1 MFRARFRHLFP
12 ALRSPMLP
20 GVLVPV
26 PVLVLTLALG
36 PTLGPRLHGS
46 ISPIATAT
54 AQSRIEELKGK
65 LGEGVRSDDV
75 PAGRTGWAFG
85 LGAGADT
92 DNLRPA
98 TYSQK
103 LRVDA
108 NFSAG
113 FGYSC
118 GQFDPFDSVE
128 HMIQSAIEKFK
139 QLPQMF
145 VQSAQAAVAGLP
157 AYILNK
163 INPSLYNVV
172 TKQLDEAFKLF
183 EINFKDCQTI
193 EREIAL
199 GQNPYQSLVMAGI
212 GDRMRVEMGFGDGT
226 IDERMMQVRTQGP
239 SNGIVMSEGKR
250 YGGEGQAPIEATKN
264 VLTAGVNLLTDRS
277 VGETGAFAAS
287 LRKTHPIT
295 ALFESPED
303 LVEFVTDIY
312 GSRTYRLTKEGPTQ
326 AKPGYGYQKK
336 YVEIRDDT
344 IESLQ
349 KYVKRGIDR
358 KTFEEETGLLIPPE
372 TINEMRDLPSYSLS
386 IAIDDQART
395 HAVERLKLKL
405 DYALQSLKTG
415 LKEPNLAQ
423 SEAYEVIER
432 EITKL
437 IIAMQ
442 DDLAHIDNTVYLH

>member
-1 MFRARFRHLFP
+1 MPHPLARHQTTT
-12 ALRSPMLP
+12 
-20 GVLVPV
+20 VLTS
-26 PVLVLTLALG
+26 PVLPWLLVLAMTLGSTLGSRGRGALAL
-36 PTLGPRLHGS
+36 
-46 ISPIATAT
+46 IAPAQ
-54 AQSRIEELKGK
+54 AQSRIEELKGA
-65 LGEGVRSDDV
+65 LGAGVRSDDL
-75 PAGRTGWAFG
+75 PAGRAGWAFG
-85 LGAGADT
+85 IGAGADT
-92 DNLRPA
+92 DNLRPP
-98 TYSQK
+98 TFSQK
-103 LRVDA
+103 RSASA

-128 HMIQSAIEKFK
+128 QMIQSAIEKFK
-139 QLPQMF
+139 RLPQMF
-145 VQSAQAAVAGLP
+145 VQAAQAAVAGLP

-226 IDERMMQVRTQGP
+226 IDDRMMQVRTQGP

-264 VLTAGVNLLTDRS
+264 VLTAGINLLTDRG
-277 VGETGAFAAS
+277 VGHTGAFGES
-287 LRKTHPIT
+287 LHEKHPIT
-295 ALFESPED
+295 VLFESPED
-303 LVEFVTDIY
+303 LVEFITDIY
-312 GSRTYRLTKEGPTQ
+312 GSRAYQLTKEGP
-326 AKPGYGYQKK
+326 ASSKPGYGYERK

-344 IESLQ
+344 IEQLQ
-349 KYVKRGIDR
+349 KYVKREIDR
-358 KTFEEETGLLIPPE
+358 KTFEKDTGFLIPPA
-372 TINEMRDLPSYSLS
+372 TIEEMRQLPPYSLS

-395 HAVERLKLKL
+395 FAVDRLKLKL
-405 DYALQSLKTG
+405 DYALQSVKTG
-415 LKEPNLAQ
+415 LGEPNLAQ

-432 EITKL
+432 EMTKL
-437 IIAMQ
+437 IIAIQ
-442 DDLAHIDNTVYLH
+442 DDQAHIDNAVFLR

>member
-1 MFRARFRHLFP
+1 MPRAITRHQTTT
-12 ALRSPMLP
+12 
-20 GVLVPV
+20 VLTS
-26 PVLVLTLALG
+26 PVLPWLLVLAMTLGSTLGSRGRGALALI
-36 PTLGPRLHGS
+36 PP
-46 ISPIATAT
+46 AQ
-54 AQSRIEELKGK
+54 AQSRIEELKGA
-65 LGEGVRSDDV
+65 LGAGVRSDDL

-85 LGAGADT
+85 IGAGADT
-92 DNLRPA
+92 DNLRPP
-98 TYSQK
+98 TFSQK
-103 LRVDA
+103 LSASA

-128 HMIQSAIEKFK
+128 QMIQSAIEKFK
-139 QLPQMF
+139 RLPQMF
-145 VQSAQAAVAGLP
+145 VQAAQAAVAGLP

-212 GDRMRVEMGFGDGT
+212 GDRMRVEMGFGEGT
-226 IDERMMQVRTQGP
+226 IDDRMMQVRTEGP

-264 VLTAGVNLLTDRS
+264 VLTAGINLLTDRG
-277 VGETGAFAAS
+277 VGNTRAFGES
-287 LRKTHPIT
+287 LHEKHPIT
-295 ALFESPED
+295 VLFESPED
-303 LVEFVTDIY
+303 LVEFITDIY
-312 GSRTYRLTKEGPTQ
+312 GSRAYQLTKEGP
-326 AKPGYGYQKK
+326 ASSKPGYGYERK

-344 IESLQ
+344 IEQLQ
-349 KYVKRGIDR
+349 KYVKREIDR
-358 KTFEEETGLLIPPE
+358 KTFEKDTGFLIPPA
-372 TINEMRDLPSYSLS
+372 TIEEMRQLPPYSLS

-395 HAVERLKLKL
+395 FAVDRLKLKL
-405 DYALQSLKTG
+405 DYALQSVKTG
-415 LKEPNLAQ
+415 LGEPNLAQ

-432 EITKL
+432 EMTKL
-437 IIAMQ
+437 IIAIQ
-442 DDLAHIDNTVYLH
+442 DDQAHIDNAVFLR

>member
-1 MFRARFRHLFP
+1 MPHAIARHQTTT
-12 ALRSPMLP
+12 ALTS
-20 GVLVPV
+20 
-26 PVLVLTLALG
+26 PVLPWLLVLALTLG
-36 PTLGPRLHGS
+36 PTLGSRGRGALAL
-46 ISPIATAT
+46 IAPAQ
-54 AQSRIEELKGK
+54 AQSRIEELKGA
-65 LGEGVRSDDV
+65 LGAGVRSDDL

-85 LGAGADT
+85 IGAGADT
-92 DNLRPA
+92 DNLRPP
-98 TYSQK
+98 TFSQK
-103 LRVDA
+103 LSASA

-128 HMIQSAIEKFK
+128 QMIQSAIEKFK
-139 QLPQMF
+139 RLPQMF
-145 VQSAQAAVAGLP
+145 VQAAQAAVAGLP

-264 VLTAGVNLLTDRS
+264 VLTAGINLLTDRG
-277 VGETGAFAAS
+277 VGHTGAFGES
-287 LRKTHPIT
+287 LHEKHPIT
-295 ALFESPED
+295 VLFESPED
-303 LVEFVTDIY
+303 LVEFITDIY
-312 GSRTYRLTKEGPTQ
+312 GSRAYQLTKEGP
-326 AKPGYGYQKK
+326 ASSKPGYGYEKK

-344 IESLQ
+344 IEQLQ
-349 KYVKRGIDR
+349 KYVKREIDR
-358 KTFEEETGLLIPPE
+358 KTFEKDTGFLIPPA
-372 TINEMRDLPSYSLS
+372 TIEEMRQLPPYSLS

-395 HAVERLKLKL
+395 FAVDRLKLKL
-405 DYALQSLKTG
+405 DYALQSVKTG
-415 LKEPNLAQ
+415 LGEPNLAQ

-432 EITKL
+432 EMTKL
-437 IIAMQ
+437 IIAIQ
-442 DDLAHIDNTVYLH
+442 DDQAHIDNAVFLR

>member
-1 MFRARFRHLFP
+1 MPHPLARHQTTT
-12 ALRSPMLP
+12 
-20 GVLVPV
+20 VLTS
-26 PVLVLTLALG
+26 PVLPWLLVLALTLG
-36 PTLGPRLHGS
+36 PTLGSRGRGALAL
-46 ISPIATAT
+46 IAPAQ
-54 AQSRIEELKGK
+54 AQSRIEELKGA
-65 LGEGVRSDDV
+65 LGAGVRSDDL

-85 LGAGADT
+85 IGAGADT
-92 DNLRPA
+92 DNLRPP
-98 TYSQK
+98 TFSQK
-103 LRVDA
+103 LSASA

-128 HMIQSAIEKFK
+128 QMIQSAIEKFK
-139 QLPQMF
+139 RLPQMF
-145 VQSAQAAVAGLP
+145 VQAAQAAVAGLP

-212 GDRMRVEMGFGDGT
+212 GDRMRVEMGFGEGT
-226 IDERMMQVRTQGP
+226 IDDRMMQVRTEGP

-264 VLTAGVNLLTDRS
+264 VLTAGINLLTDRG
-277 VGETGAFAAS
+277 VGNTRAFGES
-287 LRKTHPIT
+287 LHEKHPIT
-295 ALFESPED
+295 VLFESPED
-303 LVEFVTDIY
+303 LVEFITDIY
-312 GSRTYRLTKEGPTQ
+312 GSRAYQLTKEGP
-326 AKPGYGYQKK
+326 ASSKPGYGYERK

-344 IESLQ
+344 IEQLQ
-349 KYVKRGIDR
+349 KYVKREIDR
-358 KTFEEETGLLIPPE
+358 KTFEKDTGFLIPPA
-372 TINEMRDLPSYSLS
+372 TIEEMRQLPPYSLS

-395 HAVERLKLKL
+395 FAVDRLKLKL
-405 DYALQSLKTG
+405 DYALQSVKTG
-415 LKEPNLAQ
+415 LGEPNLAQ

-432 EITKL
+432 EMTKL
-437 IIAMQ
+437 IIAIQ
-442 DDLAHIDNTVYLH
+442 DDQAHIDNAVFLR

>member
-1 MFRARFRHLFP
+1 MPHPLARHQTTT
-12 ALRSPMLP
+12 
-20 GVLVPV
+20 VLTS
-26 PVLVLTLALG
+26 PVLLWLLVLALTLE
-36 PTLGPRLHGS
+36 PTLGSRGRGALAL
-46 ISPIATAT
+46 IAPAQ
-54 AQSRIEELKGK
+54 AQSRIEELKGA
-65 LGEGVRSDDV
+65 LGAGVRSDDL

-85 LGAGADT
+85 IGAGADT
-92 DNLRPA
+92 DNLRPP
-98 TYSQK
+98 TFSQK
-103 LRVDA
+103 RSASA

-128 HMIQSAIEKFK
+128 QMIQSAIEKFK
-139 QLPQMF
+139 RLPQMF
-145 VQSAQAAVAGLP
+145 VQAAQAAVAGLP

-226 IDERMMQVRTQGP
+226 IDDRMMQVRTEGP

-264 VLTAGVNLLTDRS
+264 VLTAGINLLTDRG
-277 VGETGAFAAS
+277 VGHTGAFGES
-287 LRKTHPIT
+287 LHEKHPIT
-295 ALFESPED
+295 VLFESPED
-303 LVEFVTDIY
+303 LVEFITDIY
-312 GSRTYRLTKEGPTQ
+312 GSRAYQLTKEGP
-326 AKPGYGYQKK
+326 ASSKPGYGYERK

-344 IESLQ
+344 IEQLQ
-349 KYVKRGIDR
+349 KYVKREIDR
-358 KTFEEETGLLIPPE
+358 KTFEKETGFLIPPA
-372 TINEMRDLPSYSLS
+372 TIEEMRQLPPYSLS

-395 HAVERLKLKL
+395 FAVDRLKLKL
-405 DYALQSLKTG
+405 DYALQSVKTG
-415 LKEPNLAQ
+415 LGEPNLAQ

-432 EITKL
+432 EMTKL
-437 IIAMQ
+437 IIAIQ
-442 DDLAHIDNTVYLH
+442 DDQAHIDNAVFLR

>member
-1 MFRARFRHLFP
+1 M
-12 ALRSPMLP
+12 
-20 GVLVPV
+20 
-26 PVLVLTLALG
+26 PVLNAFRQTTTALASPVLPWLLVLALALG
-36 PTLGPRLHGS
+36 PALGPLPSGALDLVPAAR
-46 ISPIATAT
+46 
-54 AQSRIEELKGK
+54 AQSRIDELKGA
-65 LGEGVRSDDV
+65 LGQGVRSDDV

-85 LGAGADT
+85 IGAGADT
-92 DNLRPA
+92 DGLRPP
-98 TYSQK
+98 TFSQK
-103 LRVDA
+103 LQIGA

-128 HMIQSAIEKFK
+128 QMIESAIEKFK

-145 VQSAQAAVAGLP
+145 VQAAQAAVAGLP

-172 TKQLDEAFKLF
+172 TKQIDEAFKLF

-212 GDRMRVEMGFGDGT
+212 GDRMRVEMGFGSGT
-226 IDERMMQVRTQGP
+226 IDDRMRQVRTQGP

-250 YGGEGQAPIEATKN
+250 YGGEGQPPIEAIEN
-264 VLTAGVNLLTDRS
+264 VLLAGINLLTDRS
-277 VGETGAFAAS
+277 AGDTSSFGSGAHE
-287 LRKTHPIT
+287 KHPIT
-295 ALFESPED
+295 QQFASPEK

-312 GSRTYRLTKEGPTQ
+312 GSQAYVLTKEGPAQ
-326 AKPGYGYQKK
+326 SKPGTGYQKK
-336 YVEIRDDT
+336 YVELRDDT
-344 IESLQ
+344 IEQLQ
-349 KYVKRGIDR
+349 KYVKREIER
-358 KTFEEETGLLIPPE
+358 REFEDKTGLLIPPA
-372 TINEMRDLPSYSLS
+372 TVDEMRDLPPYSLS
-386 IAIDDQART
+386 IAIDDQARL

-432 EITKL
+432 ETTKL
-437 IIAMQ
+437 AIAIQ
-442 DDLAHIDNTVYLH
+442 DDLAHINHAVYLR

>member
-1 MFRARFRHLFP
+1 MPRAITRHQTTT
-12 ALRSPMLP
+12 
-20 GVLVPV
+20 VLTS
-26 PVLVLTLALG
+26 PVLPWLLVLALTLG
-36 PTLGPRLHGS
+36 PTLGSRGRGALAL
-46 ISPIATAT
+46 IAPAQ
-54 AQSRIEELKGK
+54 AQSRIEELKGA
-65 LGEGVRSDDV
+65 LGAGVRSDDL

-85 LGAGADT
+85 IGAGADT
-92 DNLRPA
+92 DNLRPP
-98 TYSQK
+98 TFSQK
-103 LRVDA
+103 RSASA

-128 HMIQSAIEKFK
+128 QMIQSAIEKFK
-139 QLPQMF
+139 RLPQMF
-145 VQSAQAAVAGLP
+145 VQAAQAAVAGLP

-226 IDERMMQVRTQGP
+226 IDDRMMQVRTEGP

-250 YGGEGQAPIEATKN
+250 YGGEGQEPIEATKN
-264 VLTAGVNLLTDRS
+264 VLTAGINLLTDRG
-277 VGETGAFAAS
+277 VGNTRAFGES
-287 LRKTHPIT
+287 LHEKHPIT
-295 ALFESPED
+295 VLFESPED
-303 LVEFVTDIY
+303 LVEFITDIY
-312 GSRTYRLTKEGPTQ
+312 GSRAYQLTKEGP
-326 AKPGYGYQKK
+326 ASSKPGYGYERK

-344 IESLQ
+344 IEQLQ
-349 KYVKRGIDR
+349 KYVKREIDR
-358 KTFEEETGLLIPPE
+358 KTFEKDTGFLIPPA
-372 TINEMRDLPSYSLS
+372 TIEEMRQLPPYSLS

-395 HAVERLKLKL
+395 FAVDRLKLKL
-405 DYALQSLKTG
+405 DYALQSVKTG
-415 LKEPNLAQ
+415 LGEPNLAQ

-432 EITKL
+432 EMTKL
-437 IIAMQ
+437 IIAIQ
-442 DDLAHIDNTVYLH
+442 DDQAHIDNAVFLR